1 MPTHPFCDYEVPI
14 KTCRKCAFSALCLVG
29 IDITAITWRGLAQSE
44 REAGGWRLKGGN
56 SEARLR
62 MRCVH
67 EKTMGDTKPRR
78 RR

>member
-1 MPTHPFCDYEVPI
+1 MPTHPFCSYEVPV

-29 IDITAITWRGLAQSE
+29 IDLELFVWRQWGRVGENTCDQMTE
-44 REAGGWRLKGGN
+44 RMK
-56 SEARLR
+56 SR